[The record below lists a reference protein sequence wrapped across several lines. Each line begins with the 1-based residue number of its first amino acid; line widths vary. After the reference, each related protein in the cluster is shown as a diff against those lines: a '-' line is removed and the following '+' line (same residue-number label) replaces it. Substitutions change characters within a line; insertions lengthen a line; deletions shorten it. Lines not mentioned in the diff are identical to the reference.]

1 MDPIARLTFPFT
13 VRDML
18 AFQHGAAFG
27 LRIVSQS
34 SSTAPVIIR
43 GMTSEGLFAFT
54 HIPTDNSIIATENF
68 RISDIPIWVSVTDK
82 AGSLVQGDTYITLSV
97 TINSDI
103 LYELCSGLVYRQK
116 SISWPQISSLDM
128 RPGGGKIVD
137 KTGNDAAAG
146 AETGIT
152 VPAGQIWRFIGAELN
167 VVMSVQAAARR
178 VGLLFNLVSGTDILC
193 AASAD
198 QIASETWKF
207 SCAAYG
213 SNVTPPSELTAQ
225 INTPR
230 DLLLLPGDNVQSS
243 TVNIQTDDNYAP
255 IILRVE
261 QFFNPA

>member
-1 MDPIARLTFPFT
+1 MELKDRLAFPFAN
-13 VRDML
+13 RDML

-34 SSTAPVIIR
+34 TSGAALIIR
-43 GMTSEGLFAFT
+43 GMTSEGLFSFL
-54 HIPTDNSIIATENF
+54 HFPTDNSIIATSDF
-68 RISDIPIWVSVTDK
+68 RISDVPIWVTVTDK
-82 AGSLVQGDTYITLSV
+82 DGSLVQGDIYVTLSV

-167 VVMSVQAAARR
+167 VVMSVQAATRR
-178 VGLLFNLVSGTDILC
+178 VGLF
-193 AASAD
+193 
-198 QIASETWKF
+198 
-207 SCAAYG
+207 
-213 SNVTPPSELTAQ
+213 
-225 INTPR
+225 
-230 DLLLLPGDNVQSS
+230 
-243 TVNIQTDDNYAP
+243 
-255 IILRVE
+255 
-261 QFFNPA
+261 